1 MSLSCQQ
8 ERLRISNVMEKDKK
22 KTLTI
27 SSGLKKKIDTATIN
41 TGGKKSFSVKKK
53 EPFKS
58 NKSLSRSNTSFN
70 QFKNS
75 DLKKKNFARKFI
87 EQQATKAFIK
97 KDEKPSGKSKLKLK
111 NPVDKRDF
119 KLTVS
124 RALNVEEIEIKQRS
138 LASVKRARLKE
149 KKNDGA
155 SEEKKEFKKIL
166 RNVKIPEQITIQ
178 ELSNRMAEKSS
189 DIIKFL
195 FNMKVIATINH
206 NIDKDTAEYIVKE
219 FGHTPILEDEPSL
232 DLSKVKE
239 NLKGEIKI
247 RPPVVTIMGHV
258 DHGKTSLLDSL
269 RQSNLVSGEHGGIT
283 QHIGAYQVTTDDKK
297 IITFID
303 TPGHAAFTE
312 MRARG
317 SKITD
322 IVVLVVAADDG
333 IKPQTVEAI
342 KHAKAAK
349 VPIIVAINKCDL
361 PEKNISKIKNEMMQ
375 YELIAEDLSGD
386 TLFVEV
392 SALKKINLDKLKESI
407 LLQSEILDLKAS
419 FSDKAKGVVIESKID
434 KGKGPVS
441 TILISNGKLKKGD
454 YFICGDTWGKI
465 RAMIN
470 YEGKNVDE
478 ALPSMPVE
486 ILGMNSSVFAGAEF
500 LVTDT
505 EEEAKEI
512 SEYKKNNSAT
522 KKTLAK
528 DKTTLFDNEKNKK
541 DELNIIIKSDVQGSN
556 EALKMAINKIEH
568 KEVTANII
576 LSDIGMINE
585 TDVSL
590 AKASNAI
597 LIGFNV
603 KPNREAK
610 KLAEEQK
617 INIRYFNIIYEAIEH
632 VEKSLSGLLAPDI
645 KETVLGSAE
654 IQKIFK
660 VSNAG
665 KIAGSKVIN
674 GEIKSKSKARV
685 IRDGVVVYNG
695 EIQSLY
701 REKNQ
706 VKEVSSGLECGISI
720 KDFID
725 FKEKDVIESYQAEK
739 IQRSI

>member
-1 MSLSCQQ
+1 MDK
-8 ERLRISNVMEKDKK
+8 NKK

-27 SSGLKKKIDTATIN
+27 SSDLKKKIDTTSIS
-41 TGGKKSFSVKKK
+41 TSGKKSFSVEKKK
-53 EPFKS
+53 FFKQT
-58 NKSLSRSNTSFN
+58 K
-70 QFKNS
+70 QFKKPSSVANI
-75 DLKKKNFARKFI
+75 DPDTKKRNFTRKFI
-87 EQQATKAFIK
+87 EQQATKDFIK
-97 KDEKPSGKSKLKLK
+97 KDNKPAGKSKLKLK
-111 NPVDKRDF
+111 GPVDKRDF

-149 KKNDGA
+149 KKKPDG
-155 SEEKKEFKKIL
+155 EEKKEFKKVIKE
-166 RNVKIPEQITIQ
+166 VKIPEQITIQ

-195 FNMKVIATINH
+195 FNMKVVATINH

-219 FGHTPILEDEPSL
+219 FGHKPILEDKPFIET
-232 DLSKVKE
+232 SKSKIKFIGEVK
-239 NLKGEIKI
+239 N

-269 RQSNLVSGEHGGIT
+269 RDTNVVSGEHGGIT
-283 QHIGAYQVTTDDKK
+283 QHIGAYQVKTEGNKL
-297 IITFID
+297 ITFID

-342 KHAKAAK
+342 KHAKSAK

-407 LLQSEILDLKAS
+407 LLQSEILDLNAS
-419 FSDKAKGVVIESKID
+419 YSDKAKGVVIESKID

-441 TILISNGKLKKGD
+441 TVLINNGKLKRGD
-454 YFICGDTWGKI
+454 HFICGETWGKI

-470 YEGKNVDE
+470 HEGKPVDE

-486 ILGMNSSVFAGAEF
+486 ILGMNSSAYAGAEF
-500 LVTDT
+500 IVTKD
-505 EEEAKEI
+505 EDEAKELN
-512 SEYKKNNSAT
+512 EFRKNNLNKNKS
-522 KKTLAK
+522 LVK
-528 DKTTLFDNEKNKK
+528 DKTTLFDDTKNK
-541 DELNIIIKSDVQGSN
+541 DELNIIIKSDVQGSS
-556 EALKMAINKIEH
+556 EALKMAITKIEH
-568 KEVTANII
+568 KEVEAKII
-576 LSDIGMINE
+576 LSDIGMVNE

-603 KPNREAK
+603 KPSREAK

-617 INIRYFNIIYEAIEH
+617 VEIKYFNIIYEAIDH
-632 VEKSLSGLLAPDI
+632 VEKSLSGLLEPDI
-645 KETVLGSAE
+645 KETILGSAE
-654 IQKIFK
+654 IQKVFK
-660 VSNAG
+660 VSTAG

-674 GEIKSKSKARV
+674 GEIKSKSKARI
-685 IRDGVVVYNG
+685 IRDGVVVYSG
-695 EIQSLY
+695 EILSIF

-706 VKEVSSGLECGISI
+706 VKEVGTGLECGISI
-720 KDFID
+720 KDFLD
-725 FKEKDVIESYQAEK
+725 FKEKDIIESYFSEK
-739 IQRSI
+739 IKRSI

>member
-1 MSLSCQQ
+1 MD
-8 ERLRISNVMEKDKK
+8 KDKK

-27 SSGLKKKIDTATIN
+27 SSTLKKKIDTSAIKTS
-41 TGGKKSFSVKKK
+41 GKQTFSVEKKKPQRPNKSF
-53 EPFKS
+53 
-58 NKSLSRSNTSFN
+58 NKGTFAPNIDTN
-70 QFKNS
+70 K
-75 DLKKKNFARKFI
+75 DLKKKNFTRKFI
-87 EQQATKAFIK
+87 EQQTTKDFIK
-97 KDEKPSGKSKLKLK
+97 KDNKPAGKSKLKLK
-111 NPVDKRDF
+111 GPVDKRDF

-149 KKNDGA
+149 RKNKPDD
-155 SEEKKEFKKIL
+155 EDKKEFKKVI
-166 RNVKIPEQITIQ
+166 REVKIPEQITIQ

-189 DIIKFL
+189 EIIKFL
-195 FNMKVIATINH
+195 FNMKVVATINH

-219 FGHTPILEDEPSL
+219 FGHQPIIEDKPSIQAGKIKESL
-232 DLSKVKE
+232 TGEVKS
-239 NLKGEIKI
+239 

-269 RQSNLVSGEHGGIT
+269 RDTDVVSGEHGGIT
-283 QHIGAYQVTTDDKK
+283 QHIGAYQVKTENEKL
-297 IITFID
+297 ITFID

-333 IKPQTVEAI
+333 IKPQTIEAI

-375 YELIAEDLSGD
+375 FELIAEDLSGD

-392 SALKKINLDKLKESI
+392 SALKKINLDKLKEAI

-419 FSDKAKGVVIESKID
+419 FSESAKGVVIESKID

-441 TILISNGKLKKGD
+441 TILISNGKLKRGD
-454 YFICGDTWGKI
+454 HFICGDTFGKI

-470 YEGKNVDE
+470 HEGKNIEE

-486 ILGMNSSVFAGAEF
+486 ILGMNSTAYAGAEF
-500 LVTDT
+500 IVTKD
-505 EEEAKEI
+505 EDEAKKMVEFRKI
-512 SEYKKNNSAT
+512 NEVKNNF
-522 KKTLAK
+522 LAK
-528 DKTTLFDNEKNKK
+528 DKTTLFDKVKNK
-541 DELNIIIKSDVQGSN
+541 DELNIIIKSDVQGSS
-556 EALKMAINKIEH
+556 EALKMAIDKIEH
-568 KEVTANII
+568 NEVEAKII

-590 AKASNAI
+590 AKASKAL

-610 KLAEEQK
+610 KLAEDQK
-617 INIRYFNIIYEAIEH
+617 IQIQFFNIIYEALDF
-632 VEKSLSGLLAPDI
+632 VQKSLSGLLEPDI
-645 KETVLGSAE
+645 KETILGSAE
-654 IQKIFK
+654 IKKIFK
-660 VSNAG
+660 VSSAG
-665 KIAGSKVIN
+665 KIAGSKVIS
-674 GEIKSKSKARV
+674 GEIKSKSKARI
-685 IRDGVVVYNG
+685 IRDGVVVFNG
-695 EIQSLY
+695 
-701 REKNQ
+701 
-706 VKEVSSGLECGISI
+706 
-720 KDFID
+720 
-725 FKEKDVIESYQAEK
+725 
-739 IQRSI
+739 

>member
-1 MSLSCQQ
+1 MD
-8 ERLRISNVMEKDKK
+8 KDKK

-27 SSGLKKKIDTATIN
+27 SSDLKKKIDTTSIS
-41 TGGKKSFSVKKK
+41 TSGKKSYSVEKKK
-53 EPFKS
+53 PFRQ
-58 NKSLSRSNTSFN
+58 NKTFN
-70 QFKNS
+70 RPSSATTVNN
-75 DLKKKNFARKFI
+75 DEKKKNFTRKFI
-87 EQQATKAFIK
+87 EQKATKDFIK
-97 KDEKPSGKSKLKLK
+97 KETKPAGKSKLKLK
-111 NPVDKRDF
+111 GPVDKHDF

-138 LASVKRARLKE
+138 LASVKRARLKD
-149 KKNDGA
+149 KKKPDKD
-155 SEEKKEFKKIL
+155 EKKEFKKII
-166 RNVKIPEQITIQ
+166 RDVKIPEQITIQ

-195 FNMKVIATINH
+195 FNMKVVATINH

-219 FGHTPILEDEPSL
+219 FGHKPLLEEKPSFETNKL
-232 DLSKVKE
+232 KEKFVGEVK
-239 NLKGEIKI
+239 N

-269 RQSNLVSGEHGGIT
+269 RDSNVVQGEHGGIT
-283 QHIGAYQVTTDDKK
+283 QHIGAYQVTTDEKK
-297 IITFID
+297 LITFID

-333 IKPQTVEAI
+333 IKPQTIEAI

-375 YELIAEDLSGD
+375 YELVAEDLSGD

-392 SALKKINLDKLKESI
+392 SALKKMNLDKLKESI
-407 LLQSEILDLKAS
+407 LLQAEILDLKAS
-419 FSDKAKGVVIESKID
+419 YNDKAKGVVIESKID

-441 TILISNGKLKKGD
+441 TILISNGKLKRGD

-470 YEGKNVDE
+470 YEGKIVDE

-486 ILGMNSSVFAGAEF
+486 ILGMNNSAYAGAEF
-500 LVTDT
+500 MVTND
-505 EEEAKEI
+505 ENEAKEL
-512 SEYKKNNSAT
+512 SEFKKIDDSQN
-522 KKTLAK
+522 KTLPK
-528 DKTTLFDNEKNKK
+528 DKTTLFENVKDK
-541 DELNIIIKSDVQGSN
+541 DELNIIIKSDVQGSS

-568 KEVTANII
+568 KEVEAKII

-590 AKASNAI
+590 AKASNAA

-617 INIRYFNIIYEAIEH
+617 IDIKYFNIIYEAISY
-632 VEKSLSGLLAPDI
+632 VEKSLSGLLEPDL

-660 VSNAG
+660 VSTAG
-665 KIAGSKVIN
+665 KIAGSKVIS
-674 GEIKSKSKARV
+674 GEIKSKSKARI
-685 IRDGVVVYNG
+685 IRDGVVVYSG
-695 EIQSLY
+695 EILSIF

-706 VKEVSSGLECGISI
+706 VKEVGTGLECGISI
-720 KDFID
+720 KDFLD
-725 FKEKDVIESYQAEK
+725 FKEKDVIESYLSEE

>member
-1 MSLSCQQ
+1 MD
-8 ERLRISNVMEKDKK
+8 KDKK

-27 SSGLKKKIDTATIN
+27 SSNLKKKIDTRSISTS
-41 TGGKKSFSVKKK
+41 GKKSFFVEKKK
-53 EPFKS
+53 PHKTAKTNKPNNQNVYS
-58 NKSLSRSNTSFN
+58 NQEN
-70 QFKNS
+70 
-75 DLKKKNFARKFI
+75 KKKNFARKFI
-87 EQQATKAFIK
+87 EQQATKDFIK
-97 KDEKPSGKSKLKLK
+97 KDNKPAGKSKLRLK
-111 NPVDKRDF
+111 GPVDKRDF

-149 KKNDGA
+149 KKNKPDG
-155 SEEKKEFKKIL
+155 EEKKEFKKV
-166 RNVKIPEQITIQ
+166 VKEVRIPEQITIQ
-178 ELSNRMAEKSS
+178 ELSNRMAEKSNE
-189 DIIKFL
+189 IIKFL
-195 FNMKVIATINH
+195 FNMKVVATINH

-219 FGHTPILEDEPSL
+219 FGHKPILEDKTIVTT
-232 DLSKVKE
+232 DKQKE
-239 NLKGEIKI
+239 NFTGEVKN

-269 RQSNLVSGEHGGIT
+269 RESNTVSGEYGGIT
-283 QHIGAYQVTTDDKK
+283 QHIGAYQVKTSENKL
-297 IITFID
+297 ITFID

-333 IKPQTVEAI
+333 VKPQTIEAI
-342 KHAKAAK
+342 KHAQAAK

-375 YELIAEDLSGD
+375 FELIAEELSGD

-392 SALKKINLDKLKESI
+392 SALKKQNLDKLTESI

-419 FSDKAKGVVIESKID
+419 YSDKASGVVIESKID

-441 TILISNGKLKKGD
+441 TILISNGKLKRGD
-454 YFICGDTWGKI
+454 YFACGNTWGKI

-470 YEGKNVDE
+470 YEGKIINE
-478 ALPSMPVE
+478 AFPSMPVE
-486 ILGMNSSVFAGAEF
+486 ILGMNSSALAGAEF
-500 LVTDT
+500 LVTPN

-512 SEYKKNNSAT
+512 SKIKSDDIAKNKSI
-522 KKTLAK
+522 AK
-528 DKTTLFDNEKNKK
+528 DKTTLFDNVKDK

-556 EALKMAINKIEH
+556 EALKMAIDKIKH
-568 KEVTANII
+568 DEVEAKII

-597 LIGFNV
+597 LVGFNV

-610 KLAEEQK
+610 KLADKEK
-617 INIRYFNIIYEAIEH
+617 IEIKFFNIIYEALDHI
-632 VEKSLSGLLAPDI
+632 EKSLSGLLTPDI

-654 IQKIFK
+654 IQKVFK
-660 VSNAG
+660 VSSAG
-665 KIAGSKVIN
+665 KIAGSKVIS

-685 IRDGVVVYNG
+685 IRDGTVVYNG
-695 EIQSLY
+695 EILSLF

-706 VKEVSSGLECGISI
+706 VKEVATGLECGISI
-720 KDFID
+720 KNFID
-725 FKEKDVIESYQAEK
+725 FKEKDVIESYLSEK

>member
-1 MSLSCQQ
+1 MG
-8 ERLRISNVMEKDKK
+8 KDKK

-27 SSGLKKKIDTATIN
+27 SSNLKKKIDTTSIS
-41 TGGKKSFSVKKK
+41 TSGKKSFSVEKKK
-53 EPFKS
+53 PFRP
-58 NKSLSRSNTSFN
+58 NKT
-70 QFKNS
+70 FKKQVTAPNVNINS
-75 DLKKKNFARKFI
+75 DTKKKNFARKFI
-87 EQQATKAFIK
+87 EQQATKDFIK
-97 KDEKPSGKSKLKLK
+97 KDNKPAGKSKLKLK
-111 NPVDKRDF
+111 GPVDKRDF

-149 KKNDGA
+149 KKRPD
-155 SEEKKEFKKIL
+155 SEEKREFKKVI
-166 RNVKIPEQITIQ
+166 REVKIPEQITIQ
-178 ELSNRMAEKSS
+178 ELSNRMAEKSN

-195 FNMKVIATINH
+195 FNMKVVATINH

-219 FGHTPILEDEPSL
+219 FGHKPIVEEKPSITTNK
-232 DLSKVKE
+232 SREKFEGEVKV
-239 NLKGEIKI
+239 

-269 RQSNLVSGEHGGIT
+269 RDTNVVSGEHGGIT
-283 QHIGAYQVTTDDKK
+283 QHIGAYQVNTENNKL
-297 IITFID
+297 ITFID

-322 IVVLVVAADDG
+322 IVILVVAADDG

-392 SALKKINLDKLKESI
+392 SALKKLNLDKLKESI

-419 FSDKAKGVVIESKID
+419 YSDKARGVVIESKID

-454 YFICGDTWGKI
+454 HFVCGDTWGKI

-470 YEGKNVDE
+470 YEGKMVNE

-486 ILGMNSSVFAGAEF
+486 ILGMNGSAYAGAEF
-500 LVTDT
+500 IVTKD
-505 EEEAKEI
+505 EEEAKKLTEF
-512 SEYKKNNSAT
+512 KKINSSQN
-522 KKTLAK
+522 KVLAK
-528 DKTTLFDNEKNKK
+528 DKTTLFEQAKDK
-541 DELNIIIKSDVQGSN
+541 DELNIIIKSDVQGSS
-556 EALKMAINKIEH
+556 EALNMAIQKIEH
-568 KEVTANII
+568 KEVEAKII

-585 TDVSL
+585 TDISL

-617 INIRYFNIIYEAIEH
+617 VDIKYFNIIYEALDYI
-632 VEKSLSGLLAPDI
+632 EKSLSGLLEPDI
-645 KETVLGSAE
+645 KEIILGSAE

-660 VSNAG
+660 VSSAG
-665 KIAGSKVIN
+665 KVAGSKVIS
-674 GEIKSKSKARV
+674 GEIKSKSKARI
-685 IRDGVVVYNG
+685 IRDGVVVYSG
-695 EIQSLY
+695 EILSIF

-706 VKEVSSGLECGISI
+706 VKEVGTGLECGISV
-720 KDFID
+720 KDFMD
-725 FKEKDVIESYQAEK
+725 FKEKDVIESYHSEE

>member
-1 MSLSCQQ
+1 MD
-8 ERLRISNVMEKDKK
+8 KDKK

-27 SSGLKKKIDTATIN
+27 SSDLKKKIDLTSIT
-41 TGGKKSFSVKKK
+41 TSGKKSFSVEKKK
-53 EPFKS
+53 PFKP
-58 NKSLSRSNTSFN
+58 NKSFNKLSPSPNIN
-70 QFKNS
+70 P
-75 DLKKKNFARKFI
+75 DAKKKNFARKFI
-87 EQQATKAFIK
+87 EQQATKEFIK
-97 KDEKPSGKSKLKLK
+97 KDNKPAGKSKLKLK
-111 NPVDKRDF
+111 GPIDKRDF

-149 KKNDGA
+149 KKRPDG
-155 SEEKKEFKKIL
+155 EEKKEFKKVIKE
-166 RNVKIPEQITIQ
+166 VKIPEQITIQ
-178 ELSNRMAEKSS
+178 ELSNRMAEKSN

-195 FNMKVIATINH
+195 FNMKVVATINH

-219 FGHTPILEDEPSL
+219 FGHKPILEEKPAIEA
-232 DLSKVKE
+232 SKSKEKFEGEVKS
-239 NLKGEIKI
+239 

-269 RQSNLVSGEHGGIT
+269 RDTNVVSGEHGGIT
-283 QHIGAYQVTTDDKK
+283 QHIGAYQVKTEENK

-375 YELIAEDLSGD
+375 YELVAEDLSGD

-419 FSDKAKGVVIESKID
+419 FSEKARGVVIESKID

-441 TILISNGKLKKGD
+441 TILISNGKLKTGD

-470 YEGKNVDE
+470 YEGNMIKE

-486 ILGMNSSVFAGAEF
+486 ILGMNNSVHAGAEF
-500 LVTDT
+500 IVTKNED
-505 EEEAKEI
+505 EAKQLVEF
-512 SEYKKNNSAT
+512 KKNDSEQN
-522 KKTLAK
+522 KTLSK
-528 DKTTLFDNEKNKK
+528 DKTTLFEDANDKN
-541 DELNIIIKSDVQGSN
+541 ELNIIIKSDVQGSS

-568 KEVTANII
+568 NEVEAKII

-590 AKASNAI
+590 SKASNAV

-617 INIRYFNIIYEAIEH
+617 IDIKYFNIIYEAIDY
-632 VEKSLSGLLAPDI
+632 VEKSLSGLLEPDV

-660 VSNAG
+660 VSTAG
-665 KIAGSKVIN
+665 KIAGSKVIS
-674 GEIKSKSKARV
+674 GEIKSKSKARI
-685 IRDGVVVYNG
+685 IRDGVVVYSG
-695 EIQSLY
+695 EILSIF

-706 VKEVSSGLECGISI
+706 VKEVGSGLECGISI

-725 FKEKDVIESYQAEK
+725 FKERDVIESYLSEK

>member
-1 MSLSCQQ
+1 MD
-8 ERLRISNVMEKDKK
+8 KDKK

-27 SSGLKKKIDTATIN
+27 SSDLKKKIDTSAIKTD
-41 TGGKKSFSVKKK
+41 GKESFSVKKK
-53 EPFKS
+53 EPFRGNKGTNKPNQNFGQPKS
-58 NKSLSRSNTSFN
+58 P
-70 QFKNS
+70 
-75 DLKKKNFARKFI
+75 DIKKKNFARKFV
-87 EQQATKAFIK
+87 EQQATKGFIK
-97 KDEKPSGKSKLKLK
+97 KDDKPTGKSKLKLK
-111 NPVDKRDF
+111 GPIDKKDF

-149 KKNDGA
+149 KKNNPNGD
-155 SEEKKEFKKIL
+155 EKKEFKKVL
-166 RNVKIPEQITIQ
+166 RDVKIPEQITIQ
-178 ELSNRMAEKSS
+178 ELSNRMAEKSN

-206 NIDKDTAEYIVKE
+206 VIDKDTAEYIVKE
-219 FGHTPILEDEPSL
+219 FGHKPVFEDEPSFET
-232 DLSKVKE
+232 SKVEQKLE
-239 NLKGEIKI
+239 GEVKV

-258 DHGKTSLLDSL
+258 DHGKTSLLDAL
-269 RQSNLVSGEHGGIT
+269 RDTNVVSGEHGGIT
-283 QHIGAYQVTTDDKK
+283 QHIGAYQVTTEKNK
-297 IITFID
+297 VITFID

-322 IVVLVVAADDG
+322 IVILVVAADDG

-419 FSDKAKGVVIESKID
+419 FSGPAKGVVIESQID
-434 KGKGPVS
+434 KGKGPIS
-441 TILISNGKLKKGD
+441 TVLISNGKLKRGD
-454 YFICGDTWGKI
+454 HFTCGDAWGKI

-486 ILGMNSSVFAGAEF
+486 ILGMNNSAFAGAEF
-500 LVTDT
+500 LVTKNED
-505 EEEAKEI
+505 EAKELA
-512 SEYKKNNSAT
+512 EYKKNSSA
-522 KKTLAK
+522 KSKVLVK
-528 DKTTLFDNEKNKK
+528 DKTTLFDNVKEK
-541 DELNIIIKSDVQGSN
+541 DELNIIIKSDVQGSS

-568 KEVTANII
+568 EEVKAKII

-585 TDVSL
+585 SDVSL
-590 AKASNAI
+590 AKASDAI

-617 INIRYFNIIYEAIEH
+617 VQIRYFNIIYEALEA
-632 VEKSLSGLLAPDI
+632 VEKSLSGLLEPEI
-645 KETVLGSAE
+645 KETLLGSAE

-660 VSNAG
+660 VSDAG
-665 KIAGSKVIN
+665 KIAGSKVMN
-674 GEIKSKSKARV
+674 GEIKSKSKARI
-685 IRDGVVVYNG
+685 IRDGVVVYSG
-695 EIQSLY
+695 EIQTIY

-706 VKEVSSGLECGISI
+706 VKEVGTGLECGISL

-725 FKEKDVIESYQAEK
+725 FKEKDVIESYLAEE
-739 IQRSI
+739 IQRTI

>member
-1 MSLSCQQ
+1 MD
-8 ERLRISNVMEKDKK
+8 KDKK

-27 SSGLKKKIDTATIN
+27 SSDLKKKIDTSSISTS
-41 TGGKKSFSVKKK
+41 GKQSFSVEKKK
-53 EPFKS
+53 AFRANKPFHKPS
-58 NKSLSRSNTSFN
+58 STPNPNT
-70 QFKNS
+70 
-75 DLKKKNFARKFI
+75 DIKKKNFARKFI
-87 EQQATKAFIK
+87 EQQATKDFIK
-97 KDEKPSGKSKLKLK
+97 KDNKPAGKSKLKLK
-111 NPVDKRDF
+111 GPVDKRDF
-119 KLTVS
+119 KLTVA

-149 KKNDGA
+149 KRKPDGDD
-155 SEEKKEFKKIL
+155 KKEFKKVI
-166 RNVKIPEQITIQ
+166 REVKIPEQITIQ

-195 FNMKVIATINH
+195 FNMKVVATINH

-219 FGHTPILEDEPSL
+219 FGHNPIVEEKPSI
-232 DLSKVKE
+232 KKNKFNEKFEGEVKS
-239 NLKGEIKI
+239 

-269 RQSNLVSGEHGGIT
+269 RDTNVVLGEHGGIT
-283 QHIGAYQVTTDDKK
+283 QHIGAYQVKTIDDKS
-297 IITFID
+297 ITFID

-333 IKPQTVEAI
+333 VKPQTVEAI

-419 FSDKAKGVVIESKID
+419 YSDKARGVVIESKID

-441 TILISNGKLKKGD
+441 TVLISSGKSKRGD
-454 YFICGDTWGKI
+454 YFICGNTWGKI
-465 RAMIN
+465 RAMID
-470 YEGKNVDE
+470 YEGKIVNE

-486 ILGMNSSVFAGAEF
+486 ILGMNSSVYAGAEF
-500 LVTDT
+500 IVTKD
-505 EEEAKEI
+505 EDEAKEL
-512 SEYKKNNSAT
+512 SEFRKNSTSEN
-522 KKTLAK
+522 KVLAK
-528 DKTTLFDNEKNKK
+528 DKTTLFEDKK
-541 DELNIIIKSDVQGSN
+541 DKEELNIIIKSDVHGSS
-556 EALKMAINKIEH
+556 EALKMAITKIEH
-568 KEVTANII
+568 NEVEAKII

-617 INIRYFNIIYEAIEH
+617 VDIKYFNIIYEALDH
-632 VEKSLSGLLAPDI
+632 VEKSLSGLLEPDI
-645 KETVLGSAE
+645 KETILGSAE

-660 VSNAG
+660 VSTAG
-665 KIAGSKVIN
+665 RIAGSKVIS
-674 GEIKSKSKARV
+674 GEIKSKSKARI
-685 IRDGVVVYNG
+685 IRDGVVVYSG
-695 EIQSLY
+695 EILSIF

-706 VKEVSSGLECGISI
+706 VKEVGTGLECGISI

-725 FKEKDVIESYQAEK
+725 FKEKDVIESYLAEEV
-739 IQRSI
+739 QRTI

>member
-1 MSLSCQQ
+1 
-8 ERLRISNVMEKDKK
+8 MEKDKK

-27 SSGLKKKIDTATIN
+27 SSNLKKKIDTSSIT
-41 TGGKKSFSVKKK
+41 TSGKKSFAVEKKK
-53 EPFKS
+53 PFRP
-58 NKSLSRSNTSFN
+58 NKSFN
-70 QFKNS
+70 KSSSVHQVVNNPENKR
-75 DLKKKNFARKFI
+75 KNFARKFV
-87 EQQATKAFIK
+87 EQQATKDFIK
-97 KDEKPSGKSKLKLK
+97 KDNKPAGKSKLKLK
-111 NPVDKRDF
+111 GPVDKRDF

-149 KKNDGA
+149 KKKPD
-155 SEEKKEFKKIL
+155 SEDKKEFKKVI
-166 RNVKIPEQITIQ
+166 REVNIPEQITIQ

-195 FNMKVIATINH
+195 LNMKVVATINH

-219 FGHTPILEDEPSL
+219 FGHKPILDAKLTIET
-232 DLSKVKE
+232 SKSNKKFIGEVKS
-239 NLKGEIKI
+239 

-269 RQSNLVSGEHGGIT
+269 RETNVVSSEHGGIT
-283 QHIGAYQVTTDDKK
+283 QHIGAYQVKTKNNQL
-297 IITFID
+297 ITFID
-303 TPGHAAFTE
+303 TPGHSAFTE

-322 IVVLVVAADDG
+322 IVILVVAADDG
-333 IKPQTVEAI
+333 VKPQTVEAI
-342 KHAKAAK
+342 KHAKAAN

-419 FSDKAKGVVIESKID
+419 YSDKARGVVIESKID

-454 YFICGDTWGKI
+454 HFVCGDTWGKI
-465 RAMIN
+465 RAMIS
-470 YEGKNVDE
+470 YEGKMINE

-486 ILGMNSSVFAGAEF
+486 ILGMNSSAYAGAEF
-500 LVTDT
+500 MVTKD
-505 EEEAKEI
+505 EDEAKELTELRI
-512 SEYKKNNSAT
+512 NKSNQGKV
-522 KKTLAK
+522 LAK
-528 DKTTLFDNEKNKK
+528 DKTTLFEEVKDK
-541 DELNIIIKSDVQGSN
+541 DELNIIIKSDVQGSS
-556 EALKMAINKIEH
+556 EALKMAITKIEH
-568 KEVTANII
+568 KEVEAKII

-590 AKASNAI
+590 AKASNAV

-617 INIRYFNIIYEAIEH
+617 VDIKYFNIIYEALDY
-632 VEKSLSGLLAPDI
+632 VEKSLSGLLEPDI

-654 IQKIFK
+654 IQKVFK
-660 VSNAG
+660 VSSAG
-665 KIAGSKVIN
+665 KIAGSKVIS
-674 GEIKSKSKARV
+674 GEIKSKSKARI
-685 IRDGVVVYNG
+685 IRDGVVVYSG
-695 EIQSLY
+695 EILSIY

-706 VKEVSSGLECGISI
+706 VKEVGTGLECGISI

-725 FKEKDVIESYQAEK
+725 FKEKDVIESYLSEE

>member
-1 MSLSCQQ
+1 
-8 ERLRISNVMEKDKK
+8 MEKDKK

-27 SSGLKKKIDTATIN
+27 SSGLKKKIDTSAISTD
-41 TGGKKSFSVKKK
+41 GKKSFSVKKK
-53 EPFKS
+53 EPFRGNKNS
-58 NKSLSRSNTSFN
+58 NRQN
-70 QFKNS
+70 QIVNQTKNS
-75 DLKKKNFARKFI
+75 DPKKKNFTRKFI
-87 EQQATKAFIK
+87 EQQATKSFIK
-97 KDEKPSGKSKLKLK
+97 KDEKPTGKSKLKLK
-111 NPVDKRDF
+111 GPIDKRDF

-149 KKNDGA
+149 KKNNPS
-155 SEEKKEFKKIL
+155 SEEKKEFKKVL
-166 RNVKIPEQITIQ
+166 RDVKIPEQITIQ
-178 ELSNRMAEKSS
+178 ELSNRMAEKSN

-206 NIDKDTAEYIVKE
+206 VIDKDTAEYIVKE
-219 FGHTPILEDEPSL
+219 FGHTPVIEDEPSL
-232 DLSKVKE
+232 ETKKVKE
-239 NLKGEIKI
+239 KLEGDIRS

-258 DHGKTSLLDSL
+258 DHGKTSLLDAL
-269 RQSNLVSGEHGGIT
+269 RDSNVVSGEHGGIT
-283 QHIGAYQVTTDDKK
+283 QHIGAYQVTTENNKT
-297 IITFID
+297 ITFID

-322 IVVLVVAADDG
+322 IVILVVAADDG

-419 FSDKAKGVVIESKID
+419 FSAQAKGVVIESKID

-441 TILISNGKLKKGD
+441 TVLISNGRLKRGD

-470 YEGKNVDE
+470 YEGKNIDE

-486 ILGMNSSVFAGAEF
+486 ILGMNNSAFAGAEF
-500 LVTDT
+500 LVTKNED
-505 EEEAKEI
+505 EAKEM
-512 SEYKKNNSAT
+512 SEYKKNNSA
-522 KKTLAK
+522 KNKVLVK
-528 DKTTLFDNEKNKK
+528 DKSTLFDNVKEK
-541 DELNIIIKSDVQGSN
+541 DELNIIIKSDVQGSS

-568 KEVTANII
+568 DEVEAKII

-590 AKASNAI
+590 AKASDAI
-597 LIGFNV
+597 LIGFNI

-617 INIRYFNIIYEAIEH
+617 VDIKYFNIIYEALEH
-632 VEKSLSGLLAPDI
+632 IEKSLSGLLEPDV

-665 KIAGSKVIN
+665 KIAGSKVMN
-674 GEIKSKSKARV
+674 GEIKSKSKARI
-685 IRDGVVVYNG
+685 IRDGVVVYSG
-695 EIQSLY
+695 EIQSIY

-706 VKEVSSGLECGISI
+706 VKEVGTGLECGISL

-725 FKEKDVIESYQAEK
+725 FKEKDVIESYLAEE

>member
-1 MSLSCQQ
+1 MNK
-8 ERLRISNVMEKDKK
+8 ERK

-27 SSGLKKKIDTATIN
+27 STNLKKKIDTTSISSGN
-41 TGGKKSFSVKKK
+41 KKSFSVEKKK
-53 EPFKS
+53 NFRQ
-58 NKSLSRSNTSFN
+58 NKSFNRNTTSANTNFG
-70 QFKNS
+70 Q
-75 DLKKKNFARKFI
+75 DYKKKNFARKFV
-87 EQQATKAFIK
+87 EQQATKEFIK
-97 KDEKPSGKSKLKLK
+97 KDSNKPAGKSKLKLK
-111 NPVDKRDF
+111 GPVDKRDF

-149 KKNDGA
+149 KKNKSDGD
-155 SEEKKEFKKIL
+155 EKKEFKKVI
-166 RNVKIPEQITIQ
+166 RDVRIPEQITIQ

-189 DIIKFL
+189 EIIKFL
-195 FNMKVIATINH
+195 FNMKVVATINH

-219 FGHTPILEDEPSL
+219 FGHKPVLEDVPATVETK
-232 DLSKVKE
+232 SKEKFEGEVKT
-239 NLKGEIKI
+239 

-269 RQSNLVSGEHGGIT
+269 RDSNVVSGEHGGIT
-283 QHIGAYQVTTDDKK
+283 QHIGAYQVKTSQNKL
-297 IITFID
+297 ITFID

-342 KHAKAAK
+342 KHAKAAS

-361 PEKNISKIKNEMMQ
+361 PEKNINKIKNEMMQ
-375 YELIAEDLSGD
+375 YELVAEDLSGD

-392 SALKKINLDKLKESI
+392 SALKKMNLDKLKESI

-419 FSDKAKGVVIESKID
+419 FSDNAKGVVIESKID

-454 YFICGDTWGKI
+454 YFSCGDTWGKI

-470 YEGKNVDE
+470 YEGKNINE
-478 ALPSMPVE
+478 AFPSMPVE
-486 ILGMNSSVFAGAEF
+486 ILGMNSSAHAGAEF
-500 LVTDT
+500 LVTKN
-505 EEEAKEI
+505 EEEARKLAEF
-512 SEYKKNNSAT
+512 KKDKSTQNNF
-522 KKTLAK
+522 LAK
-528 DKTTLFDNEKNKK
+528 DKTTLFDNVKVK

-556 EALKMAINKIEH
+556 EALKMAVNKIDH
-568 KEVTANII
+568 KEVEAKII

-590 AKASNAI
+590 AKASSAI
-597 LIGFNV
+597 LVGFNV

-617 INIRYFNIIYEAIEH
+617 VEIKYFNIIYEALNYI
-632 VEKSLSGLLAPDI
+632 EKSLSGLLEPDI

-660 VSNAG
+660 VSSAG
-665 KIAGSKVIN
+665 KIAGSKVIS

-685 IRDGVVVYNG
+685 IRDGVVVYSG
-695 EIQSLY
+695 EILSIF

-706 VKEVSSGLECGISI
+706 VKEVGTGLECGISI

-725 FKEKDVIESYQAEK
+725 FKEKDVIESYLAEE